1 MQVQPY
7 VCFEGRCEEAI
18 RYYQKVLG
26 AEVQFQM
33 RFKEMPGPHPPGA
46 IPPGAEDKIMHACL
60 RIGEASLLMSD
71 GRATGQPGFQGVS
84 LALQVKDAALAERA
98 FAGLSDGG
106 QVQMPLT
113 ETFWSPRFG
122 MVADKIGVNWMVN
135 VATPN

>member
-18 RYYQKVLG
+18 GYYQKVLG

-33 RFKEMPGPHPPGA
+33 RFKEMPGPKEACG

-60 RIGEASLLMSD
+60 RIGEASLLVSD
-71 GRATGQPGFQGVS
+71 GRVTGKAEFQGVS
-84 LALQVKDAALAERA
+84 LALQVKDAAQAERA

-106 QVQMPLT
+106 QVHMPLT

-122 MVADKIGVNWMVN
+122 MVADKFGVSWMVN
-135 VATPN
+135 VVTPN